1 MAVGRHDHIW
11 RCVGQSDAWE
21 RRRIKFGDSNTPW
34 GRRGRRRRRRMKERD
49 YKEEKE
55 KEEEEGEEGGV
66 RGVGVGSSRR
76 TPTLPGGKPSVYR
89 KPHI

>member
-1 MAVGRHDHIW
+1 
-11 RCVGQSDAWE
+11 
-21 RRRIKFGDSNTPW
+21 
-34 GRRGRRRRRRMKERD
+34 MKERD

-55 KEEEEGEEGGV
+55 KEEEVGEEGGV
-66 RGVGVGSSRR
+66 GGVGVGSSRR